1 MRKKRSIVW
10 RILPWVILLAA
21 LAALVLF
28 VFVPIYSQ
36 KEDTFGEPPVVFS
49 SEDLSGTLNM
59 ENDFLLFEMD
69 KGTTQFTVTDKK
81 TGKTWYSN
89 PTDRDSDPVAIG
101 ANKEALSS
109 TLNVT
114 YTFSGGEIEF
124 NNYTYSIQ
132 NQTYQT
138 AQAEDGPIRLDYAI
152 GKIEKTYLI
161 PDVPAFVKEINEE
174 AGYIA
179 FALLEGMAQ

>member
-69 KGTTQFTVTDKK
+69 QGTTQFTGTH
-81 TGKTWYSN
+81 
-89 PTDRDSDPVAIG
+89 
-101 ANKEALSS
+101 
-109 TLNVT
+109 
-114 YTFSGGEIEF
+114 
-124 NNYTYSIQ
+124 
-132 NQTYQT
+132 
-138 AQAEDGPIRLDYAI
+138 
-152 GKIEKTYLI
+152 
-161 PDVPAFVKEINEE
+161 
-174 AGYIA
+174 
-179 FALLEGMAQ
+179 